1 MSPHAISPKNFEHF
15 QADVVLGA
23 PQIMIRLYLGR
34 IGDDNAAYP
43 HHGLI
48 LWFPEQLNFDH
59 SELQFHLKWPLID
72 ILCIS
77 VMLPWKS
84 VLN

>member
-23 PQIMIRLYLGR
+23 PRIVIRLYLGR

-48 LWFPEQLNFDH
+48 L
-59 SELQFHLKWPLID
+59 
-72 ILCIS
+72 
-77 VMLPWKS
+77 
-84 VLN
+84 